1 MTNKYD
7 GLIFDLDGTL
17 WDSTSSVAKAWQ
29 TAKEKVGYVK
39 ENVTQADVRA
49 IAGMAYDAIYEKLF
63 PSLDEEQR
71 KAFMEVSGKEELE
84 HMYAYGGVLY
94 DELESTLQYLQTKYR
109 LFIVSNC
116 QSGYIEAFLKF
127 HNMEKYFEDHQCFGT
142 KNRPKDENIRD
153 VVERNDLKSPVYIGD
168 TLGDYK
174 ASVGAKVPFI
184 FAAYGFGKVES
195 GQVAT
200 IEKFSD
206 LKNIL

>member
-1 MTNKYD
+1 MINKYD

-17 WDSTSSVAKAWQ
+17 WDSTASVAKAWQ
-29 TAKEKVGYVK
+29 AAKVKVGYVN
-39 ENVTQADVRA
+39 EDVTQADVQG

-63 PSLDEEQR
+63 PSLSEEQR
-71 KAFMEVSGKEELE
+71 KAFMKVSAKEELE
-84 HMYAYGGVLY
+84 YMHAYGGILY
-94 DELESTLQYLQTKYR
+94 DELEDTLQYLQTKYK

-116 QSGYIEAFLKF
+116 QTGYIEAFLKF
-127 HNMEKYFEDHQCFGT
+127 HNMEQYFEDHQCFGT

-153 VVERNDLKSPVYIGD
+153 VVERNNLKSPVYIGD

-174 ASVGAKVPFI
+174 ASVGANVPFI
-184 FAAYGFGKVES
+184 FASYGFGSVES

-206 LKNIL
+206 LKKIL